1 VEATSPIKEIIA
13 RRIAGEIILS
23 SNPGR
28 TFRKWREIFNL
39 TQIRLAN
46 NLQITPSVISDYE
59 KGRRSPG
66 TRFIKRFVLALISI
80 NEEDGG
86 LFLKELSRLAITPSD
101 AIIDVREFP
110 VAVEGRQV
118 SEAVKGQPLACEK
131 LLRRS
136 IYGYTILD
144 SVKAIQTLS
153 STDAYRVFG
162 ITTERALVFTNV
174 TKGRSPMVA
183 VRVHPLKPRM
193 IIIHGP
199 EKVDD
204 LALQLAEVEQ
214 IPLVLSKVTSVD
226 RLVFALNKLYQSV
239 SSRQT
244 SPPVNGL

>member
-1 VEATSPIKEIIA
+1 MEITSPVKEIVA

-28 TFRKWREIFNL
+28 TFRKWREIFNS
-39 TQIRLAN
+39 TQTRLAKQ
-46 NLQITPSVISDYE
+46 LQISSSVISDYE

-80 NEEDGG
+80 DEEEGG
-86 LFLKELSRLAITPSD
+86 LFLKEVSRLEITPSD

-110 VAVEGRQV
+110 VSVEGRRV
-118 SEAVKGQPLACEK
+118 SEAVKGVPLACER
-131 LLRRS
+131 LLQRS

-193 IIIHGP
+193 VILHGP
-199 EKVDD
+199 EKVDA

-226 RLVFALNKLYQSV
+226 KLVIALNRLYQSI
-239 SSRQT
+239 SSRQP
-244 SPPVNGL
+244 SPPVKGF

>member
-1 VEATSPIKEIIA
+1 VDETSPIKEIIA

-23 SNPGR
+23 SSPGR

-46 NLQITPSVISDYE
+46 NLHITPSVISDYE

-80 NEEDGG
+80 NEEEGG

-118 SEAVKGQPLACEK
+118 SEAVEGRPLACEK

-226 RLVFALNKLYQSV
+226 RLVIALNKLYQSV

-244 SPPVNGL
+244 SPPVKSL